1 MDKILIINSLKD
13 LKRLIKDNLDVL
25 IDPKD
30 CDFLEA
36 INDTIIAYINSKYP
50 EQ

>member
-30 CDFLEA
+30 CDFLET

>member
-1 MDKILIINSLKD
+1 MDKVLIINSLKD

-25 IDPKD
+25 TDPKD
-30 CDFLEA
+30 CDFLET